1 MAVQIVTD
9 SIADLPSHVVEEL
22 GITVVPLI
30 IHFGSKAYRDGVDMT
45 ADQFYVELK
54 ESRIFPTTSTP
65 PPQAFADVYDNLA
78 AKAEEIVVITLS
90 ARLSGTYEAALQ
102 GRALKIK
109 NCRVEVID
117 SQTATM
123 AEGLIV
129 MKAAQAALAGVAVNE
144 IREILEHNIPRAEIL
159 AAFDTLEYLR
169 RGGRIGAAK
178 AYLGSMLNVNPL
190 ITLKGGIVKPA
201 GRTRSRAKAIDQLY
215 DFAAGYSSIDEMA
228 VENTACPEE
237 AEELIERLSAIFP
250 KERIYRSKMTPVIG
264 THTGPGLLVVAILG
278 DRSRR

>member
-1 MAVQIVTD
+1 MAVRIVTD
-9 SIADLPSHVVEEL
+9 SIADLPSHVAEQL

-30 IHFGSKAYRDGVDMT
+30 IQFGTKAYRDGLDMS
-45 ADQFYVELK
+45 ADQFYLQLQD
-54 ESRIFPTTSTP
+54 SRVFPTTSTP
-65 PPQAFADVYDNLA
+65 PPQAFADVYDSLA
-78 AKAEEIVVITLS
+78 ASAQEIVVITLS

-102 GRALKIK
+102 GRALKSK
-109 NCRVEVID
+109 SCRVEVID
-117 SQTATM
+117 SRTAAM
-123 AEGLIV
+123 CQGLIV
-129 MKAAQAALAGVAVNE
+129 MRAAQAALAGSTVSE
-144 IREILEHNIPRAEIL
+144 IREIVERNVPRAELL

-190 ITLKGGIVKPA
+190 ITLKGGVVKPA

-215 DFAAGYSSIDEMA
+215 EFAAGYSKIDEMA

-237 AEELIERLSAIFP
+237 AKELIERLAALFP

-264 THTGPGLLVVAILG
+264 AHTGPGLLVVAILG
-278 DRSRR
+278 DRPKA

>member
-1 MAVQIVTD
+1 MAVRIVTD
-9 SIADLPSHVVEEL
+9 SIADLPSRVVQEL

-30 IHFGSKAYRDGVDMT
+30 IHFGSKAYRDGVDMS
-45 ADQFYVELK
+45 ADQFYVQLQ
-54 ESRIFPTTSTP
+54 ESKVFPTTSTP
-65 PPQAFADVYDNLA
+65 PPQAFADVYDSLA
-78 AKAEEIVVITLS
+78 ANAQEIVVITLS

-102 GRALKIK
+102 GRTLKSK

-117 SQTATM
+117 SQAAAM
-123 AEGLIV
+123 AQGLIV
-129 MKAAQAALAGVAVNE
+129 MKAAQAALAGATVNE
-144 IREILEHNIPRAEIL
+144 IREIVEHHKPRAELL

-190 ITLKGGIVKPA
+190 ITLKGGVVKPA

-215 DFAAGYSSIDEMA
+215 EFAAGYSSIDEMV

-237 AEELIERLSAIFP
+237 AEDLIERLAAVFP

-264 THTGPGLLVVAILG
+264 AHTGPGLLVVVVLG
-278 DRSRR
+278 DRPRP